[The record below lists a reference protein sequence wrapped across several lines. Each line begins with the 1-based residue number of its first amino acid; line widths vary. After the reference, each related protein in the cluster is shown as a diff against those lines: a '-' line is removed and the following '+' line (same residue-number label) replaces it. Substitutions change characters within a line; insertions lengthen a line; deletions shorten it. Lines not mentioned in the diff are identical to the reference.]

1 MDMEAAAASS
11 PPSSS
16 SAGGQLVRVDEVEHD
31 PEHGGAHVVDP
42 EPLEAAVPA
51 VLGEL
56 GPEHRRAH
64 GEHQPVRVE
73 RAAPLHGQ
81 RHVRTLPAVQQDP
94 QEPGEVALCWMAS
107 SVEFQP
113 Q

>member
-1 MDMEAAAASS
+1 MHFVRR
-11 PPSSS
+11 
-16 SAGGQLVRVDEVEHD
+16 GQLVRVDEVEHG
-31 PEHGGAHVVDP
+31 PEHVVDP
-42 EPLEAAVPA
+42 EPLEAVVPA
-51 VLGEL
+51 VPGEL

-94 QEPGEVALCWMAS
+94 QEPGDVRRRWRGDEAV
-107 SVEFQP
+107 P
-113 Q
+113 GRG